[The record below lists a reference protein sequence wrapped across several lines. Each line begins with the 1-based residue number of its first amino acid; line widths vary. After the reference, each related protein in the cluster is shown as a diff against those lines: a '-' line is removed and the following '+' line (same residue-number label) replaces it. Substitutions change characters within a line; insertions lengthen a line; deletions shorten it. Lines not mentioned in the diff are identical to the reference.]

1 MSGGWKRCGGVGS
14 RLRASSKDKWAEA
27 ASAYAR
33 SPHLRI
39 EIHSAGSGQVMGPDL
54 GSVSDGGDL
63 TVGFHVEAG
72 ERVGLGG
79 CEECLL
85 CAAAALGCVH
95 GVVGVALQRFRIAAL
110 IGENSDAD
118 AGGAGDV
125 AAIEGEGMT
134 EAVFETGFIGVE
146 VFDGTIYLHAQSI
159 FDGHLE

>member
-1 MSGGWKRCGGVGS
+1 
-14 RLRASSKDKWAEA
+14 
-27 ASAYAR
+27 
-33 SPHLRI
+33 
-39 EIHSAGSGQVMGPDL
+39 MGPDL

-146 VFDGTIYLHAQSI
+146 VFDA
-159 FDGHLE
+159 FDSVGDEQELVAANAGELVGRSDLGGEPLGDLLQV